1 MFNAEGKRLLQ
12 EKHTGTV
19 EEQLRSLTSERL
31 LAEIKVEQDKLGECI
46 RLLKEA
52 IEASP
57 GCTYCLRN
65 REVAPPPVSKTYQ
78 SCLKLLKAYTDKLKD
93 LQAKVDAHE
102 EGIHLMTR
110 NLLTDV
116 NRLVIN
122 VPVQAQHR
130 RTFTMPHEQDS
141 RKKRKMPGPRK
152 PEDKK
157 GRRLRTLKPQKV
169 TAPRQARKKKTKQ
182 LPARPPSPILSAA
195 EAAPPR
201 WQEEP
206 YRQPTVAVKLEPVA
220 VAFNPTQMFAAIP
233 TEIFDDD
240 PLQDDVN
247 TNISQRRVKDE
258 GP

>member
-1 MFNAEGKRLLQ
+1 VLMLKTPDFTTASR
-12 EKHTGTV
+12 
-19 EEQLRSLTSERL
+19 
-31 LAEIKVEQDKLGECI
+31 
-46 RLLKEA
+46 LKEA

-65 REVAPPPVSKTYQ
+65 REVAPPVSKTYQ

-130 RTFTMPHEQDS
+130 RTLIMPHEQDS

-182 LPARPPSPILSAA
+182 LPARPSSPPPSSAV
-195 EAAPPR
+195 PPLR

-206 YRQPTVAVKLEPVA
+206 YRLPMVPVKLEPAA
-220 VAFNPTQMFAAIP
+220 VTFNPTQMFAAIP

-240 PLQDDVN
+240 DPVQDDAN
-247 TNISQRRVKDE
+247 TNIPKRRVKDE